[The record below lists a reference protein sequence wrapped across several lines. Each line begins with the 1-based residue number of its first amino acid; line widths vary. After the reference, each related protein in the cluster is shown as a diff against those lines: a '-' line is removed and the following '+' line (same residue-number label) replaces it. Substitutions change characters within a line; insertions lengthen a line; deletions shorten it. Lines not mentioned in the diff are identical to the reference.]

1 MTQDQIESTL
11 LFLQERYEREKQST
25 LTSIEAKMLE
35 MEYKKNVE
43 MTMAGNNVFRQEDN
57 ESDYECIGC
66 GA

>member
-1 MTQDQIESTL
+1 MTQDQIQSTL
-11 LFLQERYEREKQST
+11 QFLQEKYEREKQST

-35 MEYKKNVE
+35 REYNKNVE
-43 MTMAGNNVFRQEDN
+43 MTMAGNNIFRQEDS